1 MMPGMVMGVMS
12 VRAALRMAALRML
25 IAPRLVIL
33 GRTRRVRIT

>member
-12 VRAALRMAALRML
+12 VPAPRML

-33 GRTRRVRIT
+33 GCTQRVRIT